1 MIILIRY
8 KTDQKEEQLILI
20 VATHQ
25 RGVYDSKIDFLQA
38 ETQGAAFID
47 GLPEGNHY
55 LVNKGIYDSEYSDRD

>member
-20 VATHQ
+20 IAKN
-25 RGVYDSKIDFLQA
+25 RGVYDSKTDFLQA

-47 GLPEGNHY
+47 GLPEDNHY
-55 LVNKGIYDSEYSDRD
+55 LVNEGIYDSEYSDRD